1 MGRSC
6 RGYPPRTGQ
15 RTPTHMDQDTKLA
28 ALSQL
33 AERNADELERTFA
46 KIRDLGELPVAFS
59 RDALVEE
66 LGFDFTNAVS
76 IALPTGA
83 LRA

>member
-1 MGRSC
+1 
-6 RGYPPRTGQ
+6 
-15 RTPTHMDQDTKLA
+15 MDQDTQLA
-28 ALSQL
+28 ALTQL

-46 KIRDLGELPVAFS
+46 KIRDLGELPIAFS

-66 LGFDFTNAVS
+66 LGFDFTHSVS